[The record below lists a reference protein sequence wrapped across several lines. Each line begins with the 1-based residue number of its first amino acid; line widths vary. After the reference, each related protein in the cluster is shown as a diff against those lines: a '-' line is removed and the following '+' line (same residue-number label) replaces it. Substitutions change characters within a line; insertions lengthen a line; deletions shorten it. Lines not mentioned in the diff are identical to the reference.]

1 MVCCSCEWAGGRV
14 ARVLCT
20 FVVGGEEG
28 GY

>member
-1 MVCCSCEWAGGRV
+1 MVCYSCDWAGGRV
-14 ARVLCT
+14 GGVLCT